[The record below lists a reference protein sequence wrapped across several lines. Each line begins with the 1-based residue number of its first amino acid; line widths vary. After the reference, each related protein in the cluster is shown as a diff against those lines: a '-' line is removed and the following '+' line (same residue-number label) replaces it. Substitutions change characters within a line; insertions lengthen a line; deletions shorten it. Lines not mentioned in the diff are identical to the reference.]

1 MYRILSGVARY
12 FADLA
17 ATSRRAWCAFFFTPA
32 DPISL
37 GLIRIM
43 VGLLLLWDI
52 AILGVDLPS
61 FLGSD
66 GWIGPEAARAYLAHH
81 SPWAWSFWL
90 LVPDSGLYAAWAV
103 CLVILVLF
111 TLGLGSRA
119 TAVLAWVIAVSTA
132 RRAPAVLFGFD
143 QTISTWVFYLA
154 VFGASG
160 QSLSLDRLLARNRAA
175 RAVGSSR
182 HGRQGSEA
190 ADLRAVIP
198 MPTVS
203 ANLSLRM
210 IQLHLALVY
219 GSAGL
224 SKLMGPEWW
233 NGTALEMI
241 ILTPEFRRF
250 DLAWLAAFP
259 LLLNLGTHAGLLL
272 EISYPVLVWVRP
284 LRPLVLVSMAL
295 MHFGIDLLLGLTEF
309 GLAMIAANL
318 AFVSGTWIRTMA
330 ASTHRPAE
338 RNGTCEARSGGFRTT
353 VEPRTRVRARA

>member
-1 MYRILSGVARY
+1 
-12 FADLA
+12 
-17 ATSRRAWCAFFFTPA
+17 
-32 DPISL
+32 
-37 GLIRIM
+37 
-43 VGLLLLWDI
+43 
-52 AILGVDLPS
+52 
-61 FLGSD
+61 
-66 GWIGPEAARAYLAHH
+66 
-81 SPWAWSFWL
+81 
-90 LVPDSGLYAAWAV
+90 
-103 CLVILVLF
+103 
-111 TLGLGSRA
+111 
-119 TAVLAWVIAVSTA
+119 
-132 RRAPAVLFGFD
+132 VLFGFD

-190 ADLRAVIP
+190 AYLRAVIP

-241 ILTPEFRRF
+241 ILTPEFHRF

-284 LRPLVLVSMAL
+284 LRPLVLVAMAL

-330 ASTHRPAE
+330 ASASRPAE
-338 RNGTCEARSGGFRTT
+338 PGGTCEPRSAGFRIT
-353 VEPRTRVRARA
+353 VEPRTRARART